1 MNKEHVKGAEEK
13 GVGKIKESAGRITG
27 NTKLENEGKVDQV
40 KGAIHTAV
48 GDAKDSVKEAFQR
61 AFQRR

>member
-1 MNKEHVKGAEEK
+1 MNKEHEKGAEEK

-40 KGAIHTAV
+40 KGAMHTAV
-48 GDAKDSVKEAFQR
+48 GDAKDSVKEAFK
-61 AFQRR
+61 RR